1 MGAIQLKENT
11 TPDLSPAA
19 KAFLEVFCP
28 SKADFKEKEGLQLV
42 DQALQLGELK
52 KYSTSHQAVLNH
64 LIRRHIWKRSLLG
77 AEQNSCYPSIK
88 CIAKVLKR
96 SKDTARRI
104 VNQLVQAGLIRRI
117 ETRTSSGLQLNNL
130 YTLTDA
136 LYLDWCILIISKH
149 QKKTSRLV
157 YTEALE
163 YLKNLKKD
171 AIRRERDRES
181 NIVAPSKV
189 FGIKGAIKKKIRLFE
204 EKLELA
210 APAQEK
216 GLAKKIEQLRDQLK
230 VQLELEKNFRT
241 VEGEFIQVSEGLTS
255 TRVGWQESDDT
266 LVGAKTS
273 GCDSAS
279 QTPHDNTP
287 KITTHSNVGN
297 ARASAPTQDPSIKSF
312 SPENKEQ
319 EPAKPAAEDVHS
331 TTESKTSVKAQEV
344 RDQAMAIAMASPQ
357 DQELAKEWLD
367 WANKLK
373 FNPNFNLV
381 NFTGYICQIR
391 QKLQV
396 DHDGVKKMFEFVK
409 SEKRPWWLQANT
421 PQFLIKSSSKCAGEL
436 WGHELMKDIGMY
448 IGTKRKSGDYTTTMS
463 DLKQKI
469 NEAKDTPSSNPMA
482 GVCQDFLEAYGE
494 D

>member
-28 SKADFKEKEGLQLV
+28 SKADFKEKEGLELI

-64 LIRRHIWKRSLLG
+64 FVRRHIWECGLLDEG
-77 AEQNSCYPSIK
+77 QNRCYPSIK

-104 VNQLVQAGLIRRI
+104 VNQLVQAGLVRRI
-117 ETRTSSGLQLNNL
+117 ETRTSSSLQLNNL
-130 YTLTDA
+130 YTLTDV
-136 LYLDWCILIISKH
+136 LYFDWCILTISKH

-157 YTEALE
+157 YIEALE
-163 YLKNLKKD
+163 HLNELKKD
-171 AIRRERDRES
+171 AIRRERDRQS

-189 FGIKGAIKKKIRLFE
+189 FGIKGAIKKKIGLFE

-210 APAQEK
+210 APGQQK
-216 GLAKKIEQLRDQLK
+216 DLAKKLEQLRDQLK
-230 VQLELEKNFRT
+230 VQLELEKDFRT

-255 TRVGWQESDDT
+255 TRVGWQQYNAP

-279 QTPHDNTP
+279 QTPHNNTP
-287 KITTHSNVGN
+287 EITTHRNVGN
-297 ARASAPTQDPSIKSF
+297 ARASAPTQDPSIKSS
-312 SPENKEQ
+312 SPEIKEQ

-331 TTESKTSVKAQEV
+331 NAKSKTSVKAQEV